1 MLIERHVPNGIRMVN
16 RRARRAVREPA
27 RPHPRGA
34 RSLDRDNQLA
44 TSVKNPAETF
54 TDWLKRHTTAQ
65 DKRRRLY
72 SIHEKLIDSLKIGA
86 HNHDYVRQRAAVEGA
101 TGNERGWQTAAA
113 KMDGQKWKPW
123 KDVERVRE
131 CQTSW
136 MGFRAACCQS
146 RSVAV
151 PIGCNHRLC
160 PLCNAFR
167 AEHYRSRVRS
177 LFEDI
182 ANPQLLTLT
191 VPNCQRLTS
200 ETIRVL
206 RTRLRSFLRLHK
218 GFLLGGVYS
227 IEITFNREARTWHPH
242 IHALVD
248 VNDERKKLPYWEF
261 CERKWKLEFDWLCL
275 TQGRI
280 TPGKRHWRKGDF
292 EEWVAGVD
300 PRRHG
305 GRYSRLGHRRT
316 VDLRT
321 VTCDKK
327 ASYEVLKY
335 ITKAAA
341 FVDDHRAVA
350 EFLAAVKGV
359 RAIQTFG
366 SCYGFKIDDPPVE
379 AHLKCEC
386 GANKFEKIGLLGM
399 GMVKM
404 SPDGT
409 WYVRDDAPVHGRRCR
424 GSTHNSGGEKWH

>member
-1 MLIERHVPNGIRMVN
+1 MMIQRNVPNGIRMVN
-16 RRARRAVREPA
+16 RKARRALRVSPSL
-27 RPHPRGA
+27 HPREA
-34 RSLDRDNQLA
+34 RSLDRNNQLA
-44 TSVKNPAETF
+44 TSVKNDAESF
-54 TDWLKRHTTAQ
+54 AEWLKAHTTAQ
-65 DKRRRLY
+65 EKRRKLY
-72 SIHEKLIDSLKIGA
+72 SLHEKLVSSLTIGA
-86 HNHDYVRQRAAVEGA
+86 HHYDYVRQRAAVEGA
-101 TGNERGWQTAAA
+101 TGIECGWTQAAA
-113 KMDGQKWKPW
+113 KMARQRWKPW

-136 MGFRAACCQS
+136 MGFRATCCES
-146 RSVAV
+146 RGVAV
-151 PIGCNHRLC
+151 PIGCNHRIC

-167 AEHYRSRVRS
+167 AEHYRGRIRS
-177 LFEDI
+177 LFESVT
-182 ANPQLLTLT
+182 NPQLLTLT
-191 VPNCQRLTS
+191 VPNVRSLTA

-206 RTRLRSFLRLHK
+206 RKRLRAFLRDHK
-218 GFLLGGVYS
+218 ALLLGGVYS

-248 VNDERKKLPYWEF
+248 VNDDRKKLPYWEF
-261 CERKWKLEFDWLCL
+261 CERKWRLEFDWLCL

-280 TPGKRHWRKGDF
+280 VPGKRHWRKADF
-292 EEWVAGVD
+292 AEWVSGVD
-300 PRRHG
+300 PRKRG
-305 GRYSRLGHRRT
+305 DGYTRLGHRRT
-316 VDLRT
+316 VDLRP
-321 VTCDKK
+321 VSCDRK

-350 EFLAAVKGV
+350 EFLSAVKGV

-379 AHLKCEC
+379 SHLKCEC
-386 GANKFEKIGLLGM
+386 GANEFERIGLLGV

-424 GSTHNSGGEKWH
+424 GSTHRSGGRKC